1 MPGTNLTRDEAATR
15 AALVDVTSY
24 VIDLDLSDATR
35 AGVETFGSTTTLTFT
50 CRQPGATTFADLVDA
65 TVREVTLNGVALDP
79 AEVYADSRIA
89 LSDLQAEN
97 VLVVKADCTYSHTGE
112 GLHHFVDPA
121 DGKVYLYSQFE
132 VPDAR
137 RVFTTFEQPDLKA
150 PFTFNVTAPAHWKV
164 VSNAT
169 TPQPSPLGTTNGQGD
184 ELAVWNF
191 PATKPMSTYI
201 TAIVAG
207 DYYEVQDTYE
217 GKHGTIPLGHYCRQS
232 LKEYLERDRDEIVTL
247 TRQGFEFFEDAFGY
261 PYPFVKYDQL
271 YVPEYNMGAMEN
283 AGCVTLRDEYLPRS
297 RQPRSFY
304 EFRAS
309 VILHEMA
316 HMWFGDLVTMKW
328 WDDLWLN
335 ESFAEWACYHAEAN
349 ATSYTDAW
357 TGFTNARKQTGYRA
371 DSLPSTHPI
380 AADNVDLHAVEVNFD
395 MITYAKGAAVLKQ
408 LVAWVGL
415 EPFLAGLRQYFT
427 DHEFSNTEFTD
438 LLTALEKASGREL
451 SGWAQEWLQTA
462 GTNTL
467 SPAFELTEQG
477 TYGSFSVLQ
486 TAPADHPTLRRHR
499 LGIGF
504 YNTVEGRL
512 VRTDYVEVDVEGE
525 RTELPEL
532 VGKAQ
537 PELLLLNDE
546 DLAFAK
552 IRLDEHS
559 RATAVARLSDLDD
572 SLARALVWS
581 AAWDMT
587 RDAEL
592 SATEYVELVLGNIGS
607 ETDAWGVSRIPVY
620 AAQAVTLYSDPA
632 TRDELALRW
641 EKGLRALLASA
652 EPGTDHQLTFARA
665 WASAARSDDAIA
677 ELEALLDGSLVLDGL
692 AVDQDLRWG
701 LLTALAR
708 VGRADDARI
717 DAELA
722 SDNTISGQEKSAA
735 ARAAMPTAEA
745 KERAWRQA
753 VLDPATPNETQ
764 RSVVLAFWQTGQEE
778 VLAPYVASYLAEVAG
793 AWDRLGAHKASV
805 ALEFIFPR
813 LVATR
818 ETLDAVDGWLAEHAD
833 TVNPGAVRYV
843 REGRA
848 DVARALAAQAADAAH
863 HRG

>member
-1 MPGTNLTRDEAATR
+1 MPGTNLTRDEAAAR
-15 AALVDVTSY
+15 AALLEVASY
-24 VIDLDLSDATR
+24 VVELDLSEATTS
-35 AGVETFGSTTTLTFT
+35 GVQTFGSTTTLTFS

-65 TVREVTLNGVALDP
+65 EVHEVTLNGVALDP
-79 AEVYADSRIA
+79 ATSYADSRIT
-89 LSDLQAEN
+89 LPDLQADN
-97 VLVVKADCTYSHTGE
+97 VLVVRADCTYSHTGE

-121 DGKVYLYSQFE
+121 DGNVYLYTQFE

-150 PFTFNVTAPAHWKV
+150 PFTFDVTAPAHWKV
-164 VSNAT
+164 VSNST
-169 TPQPSPLGTTNGQGD
+169 TPVPVPTGAANTNGED
-184 ELAVWNF
+184 VARWTFE
-191 PATKPMSTYI
+191 PTKPMSTYI

-217 GKHGTIPLGHYCRQS
+217 GAHGTIPLGHYARQS
-232 LKEYLERDRDEIVTL
+232 LKDYLERDREEIVTL
-247 TRQGFEFFEDAFGY
+247 TRQGFEFFEEAFGY
-261 PYPFVKYDQL
+261 PYPFGKYDQL

-283 AGCVTLRDEYLPRS
+283 AGAVTLRDEYLPRS
-297 RQPRSFY
+297 KQPRSFY

-335 ESFAEWACYHAEAN
+335 ESFAEWACYHAEAL
-349 ATSYTDAW
+349 ATSYDDAW

-395 MITYAKGAAVLKQ
+395 MITYAKGASVLKQ

-415 EPFLAGLRQYFT
+415 EPFLAGIKQYFH
-427 DHEFSNTEFTD
+427 DHAFGNTEFSD
-438 LLTALEKASGREL
+438 LLDALEKSSGREL
-451 SGWAQEWLQTA
+451 AGWAQEWLQTA

-467 SPAFELTEQG
+467 SPVFELDDDG
-477 TYGSFSVLQ
+477 TYRSFAIEQ

-499 LGIGF
+499 VGIGF
-504 YNTVEGRL
+504 YNTEGADTGRL
-512 VRTDYVEVDVEGE
+512 VRTDYVEVDVAGP
-525 RTELPEL
+525 RTELDAL

-537 PELLLLNDE
+537 PELLLLNDD

-552 IRLDEHS
+552 IRLDDRS
-559 RATAVARLSDLDD
+559 RATAISRLSDLDD

-592 SATEYVELVLGNIGS
+592 PATDFVDLVLSNIGA

-620 AAQAVTLYSDPA
+620 AEQAVTTYSAPD
-632 TRDELALRW
+632 TRDALAARW
-641 EKGLRALLASA
+641 EEGLRALLLAA
-652 EPGTDHQLTFARA
+652 APGTDHQLTFVRSY
-665 WASAARSDDAIA
+665 ASIAHSEAAITD
-677 ELEALLDGSLVLDGL
+677 LEGLLDGSLSVEGL
-692 AVDQDLRWG
+692 EVDQDLRWTV
-701 LLTALAR
+701 LTHLAR
-708 VGRADDARI
+708 LGRADDARI

-722 SDNTISGQEKSAA
+722 NDPTNSGQEKSAA
-735 ARAAMPTAEA
+735 ARAAQPSAEA
-745 KERAWRQA
+745 KERAWAQA
-753 VLDPATPNETQ
+753 MLDPGTPNETQ
-764 RSVVLAFWQTGQEE
+764 RCVVMAFMQPGQEE
-778 VLAPYVASYLAEVAG
+778 LLTPYVERYLAEVAST
-793 AWDRLGAHKASV
+793 WERLGTHKAST
-805 ALEFIFPR
+805 ALNGIFPR
-813 LVATR
+813 VLATTT
-818 ETLDAVDGWLAEHAD
+818 TLAAVDAWLEEHAS

-848 DVARALAAQAADAAH
+848 DVARALAAQAADA
-863 HRG
+863 